1 MPGLCGWL
9 TTEPV
14 TVPSGALERMLAP
27 WRGAG
32 APERAEGPGWA
43 LGIAGAAPP
52 RGLVH
57 DTPRVTVALL
67 GHVSF
72 AEPRLDAIRR
82 SADAGQ
88 ALAEAYA
95 QLGERCFT
103 TVQGSFAA
111 VVIDHTTRS
120 CIAAIDRMGVHSLY
134 YAPVE
139 DGLVFGS
146 TADAVA
152 AHPKVTRQISLQ
164 SVFNYVYFHMV
175 PGPETIFTGHRR
187 VPPGGYVRLAGGAVD
202 TGTYWKM
209 AYREREP
216 TDLVGLEAEFRSLLE
231 ASVRKLLDGRGMGA
245 FLSGGTDSSTVAG
258 MLGRVTGAPAKTFS
272 IGFAAAGYDEVQY
285 ARIAAR
291 HFGTDHHE
299 YYVTPDDVVALV
311 QRVAQYCDQPFGNAS
326 TVPAYYCARMAKA
339 EGVDTLLAGDGGD
352 ELFGGNERYAKQ
364 AIFGLYDRVP
374 GLLRRGLLEPVLFA
388 IPGGDWLTL
397 VRKARSYVRQASVPM
412 PGRLQTYNMLNRNP
426 LEWVFTD
433 EFLGSIDAGIPGR
446 LLDAVYHGAD
456 AGSMLNRNLALDLEF
471 TLADNDLYKVG
482 RMCELAGVDVA
493 YPMLDDDLVA
503 FSGALPT
510 WMKVRGTTLRW
521 FFKRALRNFLPPEV
535 ISKQKHGFGL
545 PVGVWMQ
552 SHAPLRELAYDAL
565 HDFKARRVMRPAF
578 VDEMIAGHQTDHAA
592 YWGDEIWVL
601 AVLELWLQAHDEARG
616 RSLV

>member
-9 TTEPV
+9 TSEPAP
-14 TVPSGALERMLAP
+14 VPSGALERMLAP
-27 WRGAG
+27 WRAAG
-32 APERAEGPGWA
+32 TPERAEGPGWA
-43 LGIAGAAPP
+43 LGVAGTAAP

-57 DTPRVTVALL
+57 GTPRASVALL
-67 GHVSF
+67 GRVTF
-72 AEPRLDAIRR
+72 VEPRLEALRR
-82 SADAGQ
+82 SAGAAQ

-95 QLGERCFT
+95 ELGERCFT
-103 TVQGSFAA
+103 AVRGAFAA
-111 VVIDHTTRS
+111 IVIDHATRS
-120 CIAAIDRMGVHSLY
+120 CIAAIDRMGIHSLH

-139 DGLVFGS
+139 GGVVFGS
-146 TADAVA
+146 TAAAVA
-152 AHPKVTRQISLQ
+152 AHPMVARQVNLQ

-175 PGPETIFTGHRR
+175 PGPETIFTGQRR
-187 VPPGGYVRLAGGAVD
+187 IPPGGYVRFARGAVAA
-202 TGTYWKM
+202 GTYWKM

-216 TDLVGLEAEFRSLLE
+216 ADLAALEDEFRRLLE
-231 ASVRKLLDGRGMGA
+231 ASVRKLLDGRRVGA

-258 MLGRVTGAPAKTFS
+258 MLGRVAGAPAKTFS
-272 IGFAAAGYDEVQY
+272 IGFAAAGYDEMEY

-311 QRVAQYCDQPFGNAS
+311 QRVAQYCDQPFGNSS
-326 TVPAYYCARMAKA
+326 TVPAYYCARMAQS

-364 AIFGLYDRVP
+364 AVFGLYDRIP
-374 GLLRRGLLEPVLFA
+374 GALRRGLLEPVLFA
-388 IPGGDWLTL
+388 IPGGDRVTP

-412 PGRLQTYNMLNRNP
+412 PARLQTYNMLNRNP
-426 LEWVFTD
+426 LDRVFT
-433 EFLGSIDAGIPGR
+433 EAFLAGIDAGVPAR

-456 AGSMLNRNLALDLEF
+456 AQTMLNRNLALDLEI

-482 RMCELAGVDVA
+482 RMCELAGIDAA

-510 WMKVRGTTLRW
+510 RMKVKGTTLRW
-521 FFKRALRNFLPPEV
+521 FFKRALRDFLPRE
-535 ISKQKHGFGL
+535 IIAKQKHGFGL

-552 SHAPLRELAYDAL
+552 THAPLRALAYDAL
-565 HDFKARRVMRPAF
+565 RDFKARGVISSAF
-578 VDEMIAGHQTDHAA
+578 VDEMIAGHRTVHAA

-601 AVLELWLQAHDEARG
+601 AVLELWLQAHGMPRG
-616 RSLV
+616 QSLV